1 MPICERLKELL
12 KKEKVEFE
20 HTTHAEVYTMQEVAA
35 VEHERGRFVV
45 KTVVVKAD
53 GDFVLAAVPAALKVD
68 TDALSRL
75 LGAKEV
81 AVAEE
86 SEFAKLFP
94 DCEVGGMPP
103 FGNLYDLPLWLDERL
118 TKCDHVVFNA
128 GTHTDTVKMSFED
141 YQRLASPNVGE
152 FTVQV

>member
-1 MPICERLKELL
+1 MAIAKKLKELL
-12 KKEKVEFE
+12 KKEAVKFE
-20 HTTHAEVYTMQEVAA
+20 HVTHTEVFTAQEVAA
-35 VEHERGRFVV
+35 VEHERGRHVI

-53 GDFVLAAVPAALKVD
+53 ENFVLAAVPAALKVD
-68 TDALSRL
+68 TEALAKL

-86 SEFAKLFP
+86 QEFAHLFP

-118 TKCDHVVFNA
+118 TKSEQVVFNA
-128 GTHTDTVKMSFED
+128 GTHTDTVKMSFSD
-141 YQRLASPNVGE
+141 YERLASPKVGA
-152 FTVQV
+152 FAAMS